1 MNLARALELPLLARL
16 QYFSFYLSRL
26 IFSLDLSPQ
35 SKEGEKFRTSQRH
48 PQLFELLLGQCLKLA
63 PEAGQIQ
70 SGCERLL
77 RDA

>member
-1 MNLARALELPLLARL
+1 MNLARALELPLLACL
-16 QYFSFYLSRL
+16 FFLLLVSP
-26 IFSLDLSPQ
+26 DLFPRPLPSIQ
-35 SKEGEKFRTSQRH
+35 RGGKFRTSQHH
-48 PQLFELLLGQCLKLA
+48 PQLFQLLLGRCLKLA